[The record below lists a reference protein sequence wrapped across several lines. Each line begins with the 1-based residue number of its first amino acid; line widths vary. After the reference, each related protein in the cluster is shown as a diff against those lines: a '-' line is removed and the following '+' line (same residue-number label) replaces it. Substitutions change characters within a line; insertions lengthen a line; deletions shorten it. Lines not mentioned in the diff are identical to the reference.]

1 MANPPGATPRR
12 ILVVDDN
19 TDAAESL
26 AILLE
31 FRGHRVSVVHDGP
44 AALAAAS
51 ATAFDFI
58 LLDIGLPGMDGYAV
72 ARELRQQIGI
82 ARPRVVALTGYG
94 RPEDQERTRAA
105 GFDRH
110 LTKPVTRDQLDALL
124 AAG

>member
-1 MANPPGATPRR
+1 MANSPVAVKRR

-31 FRGHRVSVVHDGP
+31 LCGHRVSVAHDGP
-44 AALAAAS
+44 AALAAADS
-51 ATAFDFI
+51 TEFDFI
-58 LLDIGLPGMDGYAV
+58 LLDIGLPGMDGFAV
-72 ARELRQQIGI
+72 VRELRQRIGV
-82 ARPRVVALTGYG
+82 AQPRVVALTGYG
-94 RPEDQERTRAA
+94 RAEDRERTRAA

>member
-1 MANPPGATPRR
+1 MAKASGVAPRR

-31 FRGHRVSVVHDGP
+31 LRGHRVSVVHDGP
-44 AALAAAS
+44 AAIAAAGS
-51 ATAFDFI
+51 AVFDFI

-72 ARELRQQIGI
+72 ARELRQRIDPAG
-82 ARPRVVALTGYG
+82 PRVVALTGYG
-94 RPEDQERTRAA
+94 RAEDRERARAA
-105 GFDRH
+105 GFDHH

-124 AAG
+124 AAM